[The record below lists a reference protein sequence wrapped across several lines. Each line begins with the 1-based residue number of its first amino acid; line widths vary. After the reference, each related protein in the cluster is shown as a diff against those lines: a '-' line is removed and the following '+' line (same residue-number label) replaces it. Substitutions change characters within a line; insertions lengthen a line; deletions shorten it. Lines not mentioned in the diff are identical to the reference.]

1 MPLPDSLFH
10 TLIHF
15 APDAFVVAD
24 QDGTIAFV
32 NAEAERLFGYSRE
45 DLVGGPVDL
54 LVPESLRGGHHV
66 HRDRYWDDPH
76 TRPMG
81 NGLALVA
88 RRRDG
93 SELPVEISLSPVYSD
108 DRRFVV
114 VTIRDVSERRHIQ
127 EALRV
132 SEERYRLMAENAE
145 DVVYRI
151 AINAGAPAFEYLSP
165 SVEALTD
172 YPPSAFADDPNL
184 MSTIT
189 HPEDR
194 PLLEQW
200 LRAPMEIEP
209 PLLLRA
215 VRPDGEVLWHEQRF
229 RSITDADGTVIAIEG
244 IARDVTE
251 QRLVEEER
259 RLLLAES
266 EIERERERI
275 AGDLHDGVMQTMYSV
290 GLQISSVVRRAPG
303 LGEET
308 SASLQEAIRSL
319 DAAIRDIRSYV
330 MDLRP
335 ADFLD
340 DLRAS
345 LESLLQRFEVT
356 SRLEV
361 SMDLDRTLPPIDE
374 PVAVE
379 LFLLAREA
387 LSNTRRHA
395 QASSVRVS
403 LHLTDGTL
411 VLEVVDDGVGF
422 DVATAAR
429 TEQFGLRNMASRAR
443 LIGGDAV
450 VESEPG
456 RGTTVRVSIPEDR
469 IRPPGATVG

>member
-1 MPLPDSLFH
+1 MPIPDALFR

-15 APDAFVVAD
+15 APDAFVVVD
-24 QDGTIAFV
+24 QEGLIAFV

-45 DLVGGPVDL
+45 DLVGGPVDI
-54 LVPESLRGGHHV
+54 LVPEALRRGHHA
-66 HRDRYWDDPH
+66 HRDRYWMDPH
-76 TRPMG
+76 ARPMG

-127 EALRV
+127 EALRI

-151 AINAGAPAFEYLSP
+151 AVRSGVPLFEYLSP
-165 SVEALTD
+165 SVEALTGH
-172 YPPSAFADDPNL
+172 PPSAFVENPDL

-200 LRAPMEIEP
+200 LRSPAEIEP

-215 VRPDGEVLWHEQRF
+215 IRPDGEVVWHEQRF
-229 RSITDADGTVIAIEG
+229 RTVADDDGAVIAIEG
-244 IARDVTE
+244 IARNVTE
-251 QRLVEEER
+251 QRLIEEER

-290 GLQISSVVRRAPG
+290 GLQISSVARRTPG
-303 LGEET
+303 LSEET

-335 ADFLD
+335 ADFLE
-340 DLRAS
+340 DLRES

-356 SRLEV
+356 SRLDV
-361 SMDLDRTLPPIDE
+361 SVDLERTLPPIDE
-374 PVAVE
+374 AVAVE

-387 LSNTRRHA
+387 LSNIRRHA
-395 QASSVRVS
+395 QASSVSVS
-403 LHLTDGTL
+403 LRLRDGLL
-411 VLEVVDDGVGF
+411 VLEVTDDGIGF
-422 DVATAAR
+422 DVAAAAR
-429 TEQFGLRNMASRAR
+429 AEQFGLRNMASRAR
-443 LIGGDAV
+443 LIGGEV
-450 VESEPG
+450 VVKSERG
-456 RGTTVRVSIPEDR
+456 RGTTVRVSIPEDH
-469 IRPPGATVG
+469 IRPATAPLG